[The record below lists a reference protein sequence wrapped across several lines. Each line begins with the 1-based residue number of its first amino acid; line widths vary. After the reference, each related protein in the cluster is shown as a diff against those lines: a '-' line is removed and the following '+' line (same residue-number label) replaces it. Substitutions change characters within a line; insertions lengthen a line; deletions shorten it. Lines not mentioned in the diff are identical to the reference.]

1 MLSIIVP
8 VYNEEESLTAF
19 YKELL
24 SVLPSL
30 DKDYEVLFVD
40 DGSTDDSLKILKS
53 FSQKNKRVRSFSFR
67 KNMGKS
73 EALSFGFEK
82 AMGTTIVT
90 LDADLQDQPTEIVKL
105 LEKNREGVDLVCGW
119 RKDRRD
125 KKKMLV
131 ISKLF
136 NKIMN
141 SIFGLTIHDYNC
153 GLKVY
158 TNALAKSLKL
168 YGGLH
173 RFIPLLAIQNGFT
186 VDEVAIQ
193 HEIRKFGKS
202 KYGFSKVFTDL
213 PDLFTIHF
221 LTKFSKRPMHF
232 FGFIGGGSAGIGFL
246 ILSYLS
252 VIWFMGER
260 IGNRPLLLLG
270 ILLFIAGLQ
279 IFFTGFLADLMINL
293 SHSPKDTDGN
303 NNIPLKYSSDN
314 N

>member
-30 DKDYEVLFVD
+30 DKDYEIIFVD

-82 AMGTTIVT
+82 AMGTTIAT

-125 KKKMLV
+125 KKKMLI

-158 TNALAKSLKL
+158 TSALAKSLKL

-173 RFIPLLAIQNGFT
+173 RFIPLLAVQNGFT

-193 HEIRKFGKS
+193 HEVRKFGKS

-252 VIWFMGER
+252 ILWFMGER

-270 ILLFIAGLQ
+270 FLLFIAGLQ

-293 SHSPKDTDGN
+293 SHSPKDTDRN
-303 NNIPLKYSSDN
+303 NNIPLKYSSDA
-314 N
+314 